1 MTGSNDQSRAKIG
14 LIASRGGHLK
24 QLLLLREAYSNYS
37 CFLVTT
43 RGAEDIPPTPE
54 VSARYFVTDI
64 DERRWM
70 NPFRLSW
77 AFLQYGWIYWRE
89 RPNFLIST
97 GSGSAMPGFVLG
109 RLLQMK
115 TIFIEP
121 GARVVSLSQAGRLCY
136 LFAHLFLVQY
146 RGLTQKYPRAS
157 YHGAIYDNLRE

>member
-1 MTGSNDQSRAKIG
+1 MTKSNDQSRAKIG

-43 RGAEDIPPTPE
+43 GRAEDIPPAPE
-54 VSARYFVTDI
+54 INARYFVADL
-64 DERRWM
+64 DQRRWM
-70 NPFRLSW
+70 NPFRLCW

-97 GSGSAMPGFVLG
+97 GAGSAVPGLVLG

-115 TIFIEP
+115 TIFIEA
-121 GARVVSLSQAGRLCY
+121 GARVVTLSQAGRLCY

-146 RGLTQKYPRAS
+146 RGLTQKHPRAS
-157 YHGAIYDNLRE
+157 YHGAIYDNLTE